1 MRMRQLSS
9 ACGIVLGLWCRDVS
23 AGDLQ
28 VQAPPARWTPQ
39 ALSTDQYESSPVFS
53 PDGRELMFF
62 RAPPTFDR
70 YRLRMSRCENG
81 QWSEASEPAFSG
93 PDAALE
99 TDPAYS
105 PDGRWLYYASDRA
118 NAGDLD
124 IWRVARGSDGQ
135 WGEPERLPGPVNS
148 PQTELLPRPLADGRL
163 LFGSHRPGG
172 IGGRDLYIATPRG
185 DGRWLMVSWMS
196 PVPGGRSMMR

>member
-62 RAPPTFDR
+62 RALPTFDR
-70 YRLRMSRCENG
+70 SRLQPRRQMALLRQRPGERG
-81 QWSEASEPAFSG
+81 RSG
-93 PDAALE
+93 YL
-99 TDPAYS
+99 
-105 PDGRWLYYASDRA
+105 
-118 NAGDLD
+118 
-124 IWRVARGSDGQ
+124 ARGARFRRTVG
-135 WGEPERLPGPVNS
+135 
-148 PQTELLPRPLADGRL
+148 
-163 LFGSHRPGG
+163 
-172 IGGRDLYIATPRG
+172 
-185 DGRWLMVSWMS
+185 
-196 PVPGGRSMMR
+196 

>member
-1 MRMRQLSS
+1 MRMRLLSS

-28 VQAPPARWTPQ
+28 VQAPSARWTPQ

-62 RAPPTFDR
+62 RAPPAFDR

-81 QWSEASEPAFSG
+81 QWSEDREPAFSG
-93 PDAALE
+93 PGAALE

-105 PDGRWLYYASDRA
+105 PDG
-118 NAGDLD
+118 
-124 IWRVARGSDGQ
+124 
-135 WGEPERLPGPVNS
+135 
-148 PQTELLPRPLADGRL
+148 
-163 LFGSHRPGG
+163 
-172 IGGRDLYIATPRG
+172 
-185 DGRWLMVSWMS
+185 
-196 PVPGGRSMMR
+196 